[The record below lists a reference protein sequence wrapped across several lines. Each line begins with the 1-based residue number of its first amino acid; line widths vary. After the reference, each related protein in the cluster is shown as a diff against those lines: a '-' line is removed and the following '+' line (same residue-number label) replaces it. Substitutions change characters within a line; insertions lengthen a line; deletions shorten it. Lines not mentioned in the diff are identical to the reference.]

1 MPMKHADLGRRQP
14 ATDDK
19 KQLGRSRCHRAV
31 RTRLHVTAIF
41 QVVCSS
47 KLCAIHLFFMLMLCL
62 HVTATAI
69 FSGSLLFF
77 MIDVLLG
84 LLED

>member
-1 MPMKHADLGRRQP
+1 MPMKHADLGRRRP

-19 KQLGRSRCHRAV
+19 KQLGRSRRHRAV

-62 HVTATAI
+62 HVTAI
-69 FSGSLLFF
+69 FSDSLLFF

-84 LLED
+84 FLED

>member
-1 MPMKHADLGRRQP
+1 MPMKHADLGRRRP

-19 KQLGRSRCHRAV
+19 KQLGRSRRHRAV

-47 KLCAIHLFFMLMLCL
+47 KLCAIHLFFYADAMLTCHCYCYIFRFSALL
-62 HVTATAI
+62 H
-69 FSGSLLFF
+69 
-77 MIDVLLG
+77 D
-84 LLED
+84 